1 MKGKK
6 PPQKQNPL
14 SFYLIEEKL
23 IQILYSGFKY
33 KIQEK
38 VENII
43 KIRSRNDYV
52 CLDNSVFKVQ
62 LNCISFKVPRSKGGC
77 TFHYVLSIIFHYLL
91 SVIFLLSLVNL
102 MFTWSSE
109 NSLETWAC
117 VRVFPALAT
126 F

>member
-6 PPQKQNPL
+6 KNPKTKPSL
-14 SFYLIEEKL
+14 LLPNKREVN
-23 IQILYSGFKY
+23 QVLYSGFKY

-52 CLDNSVFKVQ
+52 CLDDSVFKVQ

-77 TFHYVLSIIFHYLL
+77 TFHYVLSIKFHYLL

-102 MFTWSSE
+102 MFT
-109 NSLETWAC
+109 
-117 VRVFPALAT
+117 
-126 F
+126 